1 MLLFSAVLV
10 VVLIGIGAVGYG
22 ADWWGGSSPRTSTW
36 VGAPSGVPGTPSGGA
51 AAASGARLDGQGRRL
66 FTVLGAGDVLVH
78 PAVSEQARRDATRTG
93 RPGSFDFLPMFGSVA
108 PAITGADLAIC
119 HLEIPLAPAAG
130 PFLGYPQFSAP
141 PQLADGLRRA
151 GFDACSTASNH
162 TLDQGAQ
169 GVKRTLDAL
178 DAAGLG
184 HSGSARDA
192 REAGTP
198 RIYQAA
204 GVGVGHLS
212 YSLNFNGLQRPAGKL
227 WMANLIEPDKILAA
241 AAGLRAAGAEIV
253 VLSLHWGTEY
263 QHLPDADQLRWVQQL
278 IDSPD
283 IDLVLGHHAHVVQP
297 FEQFGEKWVVYGMG
311 NQLARHSE
319 PVNDNREGVMAKI
332 TFTEIAPE
340 KWKISE
346 AAAIPIWTDLA
357 PDIRLVDLA
366 AALADPTLP
375 AANRE
380 VYRGAYGRITGYLT
394 ARGADQDGLK
404 VLSRTG

>member
-1 MLLFSAVLV
+1 MLLFSAALA
-10 VVLIGIGAVGYG
+10 VVLIGLGGVGLS
-22 ADWWGGSSPRTSTW
+22 ADWWGGSAPRTAVW
-36 VGAPSGVPGTPSGGA
+36 VGAPSGSPGASSGGA
-51 AAASGARLDGQGRRL
+51 ATSNARLDAQGRRL

-78 PAVSEQARRDATRTG
+78 PAVSEQAKRDATRNG
-93 RPGSFDFLPMFGSVA
+93 KPGGFDFLPMLEPVA
-108 PAITGADLAIC
+108 PAIAAADLAIC

-141 PQLADGLRRA
+141 PQVVDGLKRA

-162 TLDQGAQ
+162 TMDQGPQ
-169 GVKRTLDAL
+169 GVTRTLDAL

-184 HSGSARDA
+184 HSGSARNA
-192 REAGTP
+192 QEAGTP

-204 GVGVGHLS
+204 GVSVGHLS
-212 YSLNFNGLQRPAGKL
+212 YTLNFNGLQRPAGKL

-241 AAGLRAAGAEIV
+241 AARLRAAGAEIV

-263 QHLPDADQLRWVQQL
+263 QHLPDANQLDWVQPL
-278 IDSPD
+278 INSPD
-283 IDLVLGHHAHVVQP
+283 IDLILGHHAHVVQP
-297 FEQFGEKWVVYGMG
+297 FEQFGDKWVVYGMG
-311 NQLARHSE
+311 NQLARHSD

-332 TFTEIAPE
+332 TFTETAPK
-340 KWKISE
+340 KWKITE
-346 AAAIPIWTDLA
+346 AAAIPIWTELT

-375 AANRE
+375 QARRQ
-380 VYRGAYGRITGYLT
+380 VYQGAYTRITGYLN
-394 ARGADQDGLK
+394 ARGAAEDGLK